1 VDIQKLYAILPNW
14 ALQIP
19 SFDPEHIY
27 STSWNGVTRYSLRPA
42 DGEKP
47 LVWFQVQPPEVG
59 LMRSLVLSATKLIAE
74 VGFAPDPGKPGDGLQ
89 FKTLLFD
96 KETRGMAL
104 LADGPLEPMAISWD
118 GKRMVRFDAQSKS
131 VKEFSFTVEGKASGT
146 FTSRERPR
154 EPVIEA
160 PGRTSKPP
168 VSPQAPVPYVV
179 GKLDPADI
187 AAILELVRSTPENVD
202 RRILRIV
209 VEKPDKVVVWT
220 GFQRAPLAG
229 RGSTIQLKKVGGKW
243 KIVKY
248 GHWMS

>member
-1 VDIQKLYAILPNW
+1 VDIQKLYAIPPNW

-47 LVWFQVQPPEVG
+47 LVWFRVQPPEVV
-59 LMRSLVLSATKLIAE
+59 LIRSLVLSATKLIAE

-104 LADGPLEPMAISWD
+104 LADGPLGPMAISWD
-118 GKRMVRFDAQSKS
+118 GKRMIRFDAQSKS

-154 EPVIEA
+154 EPVIED
-160 PGRTSKPP
+160 PGRTPKPL
-168 VSPQAPVPYVV
+168 VSPQAPVPPGPCVV

-209 VEKPDKVVVWT
+209 VEKPDQVVVWT
-220 GFQRAPLAG
+220 GIQRAFPSG
-229 RGSTIQLKKVGGKW
+229 KKGTGSEPAR
-243 KIVKY
+243 
-248 GHWMS
+248 